1 MPNNN
6 CHEERVLCRSGA
18 RDLKE
23 EEFNLVSGGVVT
35 THVCTHNPT
44 TGRDGDCD

>member
-1 MPNNN
+1 MSNQQDD
-6 CHEERVLCRSGA
+6 RVLCRKGA

-23 EEFNLVSGGVVT
+23 EEFNLVSGGVVI
-35 THVCTHNPT
+35 THVCSFNPV

>member
-1 MPNNN
+1 MSNQQDD
-6 CHEERVLCRSGA
+6 RVLCRRGA

-23 EEFNLVSGGVVT
+23 DEFNLVSGGRLS
-35 THVCTHNPT
+35 THVCTHSP